1 MVKSLNTILRTNI
14 LQAALFYGKTKAGRG
29 LHMHVSLPPKVVII
43 TTYDPD
49 PKEWIDCRV
58 RR

>member
-1 MVKSLNTILRTNI
+1 MVKSLNTILRINI
-14 LQAALFYGKTKAGRG
+14 LQAALFMVKKAGRG
-29 LHMHVSLPPKVVII
+29 LHVHVSLPPKVVII
-43 TTYDPD
+43 TTYEPD